1 MINFVA
7 RQLALRTAFTSL
19 NAMPIQQASPR
30 RVLPRKTV
38 LSGKT
43 GLSRKSALA
52 LLWTLWFCVA
62 CQPAPE
68 QDTTDDPVVARVGTE
83 VITAAELELAVQQSL
98 GEFAAAQLGAEGR
111 QKVLQSLVIRKLI
124 SQAQAKTMDAEQ
136 LQALE
141 LSVKAYR
148 EEQLTKAYLSTEV
161 AVEPVTDAMVQAY
174 YDANL
179 ADFGARDFANYQML
193 RIDVGDNAELK
204 NKALSILEAA
214 TAQADWQKLAA
225 QAEQNG
231 VVVQFL
237 TGISS
242 EFSLLPDYK
251 NVIDA
256 LAPQQVSAI
265 QDGAGRVFRIRVLDR
280 IQTPAKPLAEVAADI
295 RKSLAPLQMK
305 KAIQQAS
312 QQLKM
317 HTEVEIYALPEEK

>member
-1 MINFVA
+1 M
-7 RQLALRTAFTSL
+7 
-19 NAMPIQQASPR
+19 
-30 RVLPRKTV
+30 
-38 LSGKT
+38 
-43 GLSRKSALA
+43 
-52 LLWTLWFCVA
+52 
-62 CQPAPE
+62 
-68 QDTTDDPVVARVGTE
+68 
-83 VITAAELELAVQQSL
+83 
-98 GEFAAAQLGAEGR
+98 
-111 QKVLQSLVIRKLI
+111 
-124 SQAQAKTMDAEQ
+124 
-136 LQALE
+136 E

-161 AVEPVTDAMVQAY
+161 VVEPVTDAMVQAY

-231 VVVQFL
+231 GVVQFL
-237 TGISS
+237 TGVSS

-265 QDGAGRVFRIRVLDR
+265 QDGAGRIFRIRVFVR

-317 HTEVEIYALPEEK
+317 HTEVEIYALPEEQWCVDGAHFFAADNLPGGVLLGTDEGPSQVPLALAVESASVGTTDTIYRQQLW

>member
-1 MINFVA
+1 M
-7 RQLALRTAFTSL
+7 LSL
-19 NAMPIQQASPR
+19 
-30 RVLPRKTV
+30 VL
-38 LSGKT
+38 
-43 GLSRKSALA
+43 
-52 LLWTLWFCVA
+52 LLWLCAA
-62 CQPAPE
+62 CQPSTAP
-68 QDTTDDPVVARVGTE
+68 DTQTDPVVARVGTE

-98 GEFAAAQLGAEGR
+98 GEFAAAQLGDEGR
-111 QKVLQSLVIRKLI
+111 QKVLQSLVIRKLL

-148 EEQLTKAYLSTEV
+148 EEQLTKAYLSSEV
-161 AVEPVTDAMVQAY
+161 VVEPVTDAMVQAY

-179 ADFGARDFANYQML
+179 ADFGARDFANYHML

-225 QAEQNG
+225 QAEQQG

-251 NVIDA
+251 NVIDT

-265 QDGAGRVFRIRVLDR
+265 QDGAGRLFRIRVIDR

-295 RKSLAPLQMK
+295 RKALAPLQMK

-317 HTEVEIYALPEEK
+317 HTDVEIYALPQEQ